1 MKIND
6 VVLVEDDNNW
16 IRRKVEELV
25 EIIKFVVQ
33 YYVYITKGKTLLY
46 IFIEETRVK
55 EDNKSV
61 PYVIANRPQR
71 KSNNNRTIDA

>member
-1 MKIND
+1 M
-6 VVLVEDDNNW
+6 
-16 IRRKVEELV
+16 
-25 EIIKFVVQ
+25 Q
-33 YYVYITKGKTLLY
+33 YYVYITKGKTLRY